1 MDNSF
6 KMIIDRL
13 DESNFLL
20 YAAKHY
26 ENPQCYDT
34 VEFYDDLKR
43 FKYIKRLFNRYAE
56 EGDLKERL
64 ILNHIIVLINVFGPE
79 PTAKMLFLKCKGLE
93 EYLKPFLL
101 FLNIL
106 PEKIENLG
114 IENRTIYTMEIK
126 MDTNILQELRKI

>member
-1 MDNSF
+1 MD
-6 KMIIDRL
+6 KL
-13 DESNFLL
+13 DETNFLL

-26 ENPQCYDT
+26 DNNQCYDT
-34 VEFYDDLKR
+34 IEFYDDLKR

-64 ILNHIIVLINVFGPE
+64 ILNHIIVLNNVFGPE
-79 PTAKMLFLKCKGLE
+79 ATTKMLFLKCRGLE

-114 IENRTIYTMEIK
+114 IENRTIHTNEIQ
-126 MDTNILQELRKI
+126 MNTHIFQELRKI

>member
-1 MDNSF
+1 MD
-6 KMIIDRL
+6 KL

-26 ENPQCYDT
+26 ENTQCYDT
-34 VEFYDDLKR
+34 IEFYDDLKR

-64 ILNHIIVLINVFGPE
+64 ILNHIIILNNVFGPE
-79 PTAKMLFLKCKGLE
+79 ATSKMLFLKCRGLE

-106 PEKIENLG
+106 PEKIENIG
-114 IENRTIYTMEIK
+114 IDNITIYTLEIK
-126 MDTNILQELRKI
+126 MNTYILEQLRKI

>member
-1 MDNSF
+1 
-6 KMIIDRL
+6 MIIEKL
-13 DESNFLL
+13 DETNFLL

-79 PTAKMLFLKCKGLE
+79 ATSKMLFLKCKGLE

-106 PEKIENLG
+106 PEKIEHIG
-114 IENRTIYTMEIK
+114 IDNRTIYTIEIK
-126 MDTNILQELRKI
+126 MDMNILQELRKI